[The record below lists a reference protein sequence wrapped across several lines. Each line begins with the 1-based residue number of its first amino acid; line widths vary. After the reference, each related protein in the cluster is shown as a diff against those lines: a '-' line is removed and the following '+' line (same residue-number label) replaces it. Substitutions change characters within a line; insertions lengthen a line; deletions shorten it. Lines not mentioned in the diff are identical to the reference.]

1 MKNLLLFILL
11 TVSSVVYS
19 QDVEF
24 FKVFGNLLNG
34 IGPDPGTEV
43 TIYRNSEDNKSWEI
57 MCKLDVVS
65 FHDVE
70 LPCNRMHLIS
80 FVNGQKEKI
89 LYINNSKKGG
99 TYFIDVDMNSK
110 SNKYTVIYH
119 DGTRYTHQS
128 GTRQELSAFFIT
140 P

>member
-24 FKVFGNLLNG
+24 FKVFGKLLNG

-43 TIYRNSEDNKSWEI
+43 TIYRNNEDNKSWEVI
-57 MCKLDVVS
+57 CKQDVVS
-65 FHDVE
+65 FHEFE
-70 LPCNRMHLIS
+70 LPCNKMHLIS
-80 FVNGQKEKI
+80 FINGHKEKI
-89 LYINNSKKGG
+89 LYINNLKKGG
-99 TYFIDVDMNSK
+99 TYYINVDMNSK

-128 GTRQELSAFFIT
+128 GTQQELSAFFIT